1 MQDNCGAKC
10 VAGLFYG
17 TTFSNSG
24 ADFARKSAFLSNH
37 AGSPVQALLKMGQGL
52 YEIVKDKD
60 CRIDELEGER
70 AGLEARVA
78 ALEAMMSKL
87 LEAQNGGGQ

>member
-1 MQDNCGAKC
+1 
-10 VAGLFYG
+10 
-17 TTFSNSG
+17 
-24 ADFARKSAFLSNH
+24 
-37 AGSPVQALLKMGQGL
+37 MGQGL